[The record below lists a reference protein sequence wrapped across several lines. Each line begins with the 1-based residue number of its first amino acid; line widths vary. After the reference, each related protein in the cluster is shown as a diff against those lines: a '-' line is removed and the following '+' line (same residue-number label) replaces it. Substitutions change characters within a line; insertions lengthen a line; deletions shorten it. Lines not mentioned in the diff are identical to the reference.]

1 MSLDGI
7 SMHPLSI
14 EIDRAVA
21 GGRIDRIN
29 QPNKQSIILLVRQP
43 GKNLMV
49 NISINPQNPAV
60 HLIEKAPDNPTEPPM
75 FCMVLRK
82 HLETGRIA
90 RVYQQGLDRLLIM
103 DIDVLAAGGQIVT
116 KSIVMELMGKYSNII
131 LVQDGIIID
140 ALRKVGTNSSRVRT
154 ILPGDAYEFPPVQDK
169 LNLLTESLDDLVTNT
184 EVPFIPSPIMTSI
197 RRQTEEKLHKAIL
210 NVCLGFGPVTA
221 KEAAYMAG
229 LAPNTLVSDMAEGD
243 FDKLK
248 KSLAK
253 LKTAFSEPQ
262 DESVIITDKNNKVLA
277 TSAFPLT
284 YIPSINS
291 EANILIFP
299 NISDMLSKAGNLFGS
314 YQLPDRDRFQKLVKN
329 ELNRAENKVVKLE
342 EEIND
347 SENAEEFRKKA
358 DNLMTYQYQLTDH
371 VDASVTVADIYS
383 ETSEEITIKLD
394 QRLTIS
400 QNVQWYYKKYDKLKR
415 GKEILIEQK
424 KQCLEDI
431 AYLSTVENSLK
442 SSTRLNEIND
452 IKAELIA
459 TGFLREKVKK
469 KASEKPSQ
477 PFKFTA
483 PDCTVILVGKN
494 NYQNDRL
501 TFKVS
506 NPGDIWLH
514 TKEIPGSH
522 VILRCDGDEPS
533 EETLLLSAYLAVHF
547 SKAEGSS
554 KVPVDYT
561 RCRFMKKP
569 NGSKPGFVIFTNQTT
584 LYVTPEEE
592 VLAPI
597 LKQID

>member
-221 KEAAYMAG
+221 KEAAYREILKAAG
-229 LAPNTLVSDMAEGD
+229 VSEKRIDSVIRVSDIDG
-243 FDKLK
+243 
-248 KSLAK
+248 
-253 LKTAFSEPQ
+253 
-262 DESVIITDKNNKVLA
+262 I
-277 TSAFPLT
+277 
-284 YIPSINS
+284 
-291 EANILIFP
+291 
-299 NISDMLSKAGNLFGS
+299 
-314 YQLPDRDRFQKLVKN
+314 
-329 ELNRAENKVVKLE
+329 EL
-342 EEIND
+342 
-347 SENAEEFRKKA
+347 
-358 DNLMTYQYQLTDH
+358 
-371 VDASVTVADIYS
+371 
-383 ETSEEITIKLD
+383 
-394 QRLTIS
+394 
-400 QNVQWYYKKYDKLKR
+400 
-415 GKEILIEQK
+415 G
-424 KQCLEDI
+424 ED
-431 AYLSTVENSLK
+431 
-442 SSTRLNEIND
+442 
-452 IKAELIA
+452 
-459 TGFLREKVKK
+459 GKVKDAEK
-469 KASEKPSQ
+469 LTNSVKSEWADFIVTEHGVYATLDTLS
-477 PFKFTA
+477 
-483 PDCTVILVGKN
+483 
-494 NYQNDRL
+494 Y
-501 TFKVS
+501 TF
-506 NPGDIWLH
+506 
-514 TKEIPGSH
+514 
-522 VILRCDGDEPS
+522 
-533 EETLLLSAYLAVHF
+533 
-547 SKAEGSS
+547 
-554 KVPVDYT
+554 
-561 RCRFMKKP
+561 
-569 NGSKPGFVIFTNQTT
+569 
-584 LYVTPEEE
+584 
-592 VLAPI
+592 
-597 LKQID
+597 